1 MNTRIPWLL
10 VYARTWQWFC
20 INILENAASLKE
32 SEFRTASVGK
42 WTMGTLCSLSF
53 FEHANP
59 KKTISTQPNAWKI
72 DPRCTWNNGTKKN
85 NNNSKCPENLH
96 QEQTPYLTFSWKS
109 SRRPRFPVHRVVY
122 ATCES
127 HVRNYTFPLLE
138 NVYVLCL
145 INDKCLFCYFCSVFV
160 CCSLFCR
167 CHLARDFLVSQG
179 CGIFCHVTCFRLFF

>member
-1 MNTRIPWLL
+1 MPT
-10 VYARTWQWFC
+10 Q
-20 INILENAASLKE
+20 
-32 SEFRTASVGK
+32 
-42 WTMGTLCSLSF
+42 
-53 FEHANP
+53 

-127 HVRNYTFPLLE
+127 HVRNYMFPLLE

-179 CGIFCHVTCFRLFF
+179 CGIFCHVTCFRLFFKFVVVLMRWFPTNLHRRETWVGTQNSRYASVQMALEAFRLSQDPSI